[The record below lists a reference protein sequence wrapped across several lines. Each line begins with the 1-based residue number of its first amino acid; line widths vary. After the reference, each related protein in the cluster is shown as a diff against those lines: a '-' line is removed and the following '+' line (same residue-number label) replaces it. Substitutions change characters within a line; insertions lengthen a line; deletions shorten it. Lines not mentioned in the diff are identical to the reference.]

1 MGTAKHFP
9 IKLDPSN
16 PGACVHKPKILFID
30 DSQDIRTVISIGLEH
45 LGYEVVTVGDV
56 PSTQAAL
63 ERQSFDLVIVD
74 NGLPGTE
81 GVELAQQIFE
91 QQKNPNLRL
100 VLFTGTRSNE
110 LEARAKTNGFSDC
123 WLKPMGL
130 HLIGQKIDWLLQAS
144 KKTEG

>member
-1 MGTAKHFP
+1 MQ
-9 IKLDPSN
+9 
-16 PGACVHKPKILFID
+16 KPRILFID

-45 LGYEVVTVGDV
+45 LGYEVVTAGDV

-63 ERQSFDLVIVD
+63 EQQSFDLVIVD
-74 NGLPGTE
+74 NGLPGAE
-81 GVELAQQIFE
+81 GVELAEQILQ

-123 WLKPMGL
+123 WIKPMGL
-130 HLIGQKIDWLLQAS
+130 HLIGKKIDSLLQES
-144 KKTEG
+144 KRTEG